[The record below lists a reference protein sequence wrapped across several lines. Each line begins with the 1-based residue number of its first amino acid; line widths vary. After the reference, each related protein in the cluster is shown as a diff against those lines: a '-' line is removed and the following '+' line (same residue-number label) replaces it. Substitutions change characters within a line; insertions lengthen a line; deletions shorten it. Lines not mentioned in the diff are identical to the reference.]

1 MSCSVRW
8 QDQGIVIATRKYG
21 DNQIILSI
29 FTQKHGL
36 KKGLVRYTKKA
47 INRVQIGDYINVTW
61 SSRLISNLGCFK
73 YEHLRSTLHYY
84 IKNNLQTMCIAF
96 FIFMLDQVLPENEE
110 NYTIY
115 NCLEVFINS
124 IRTDSINW
132 QTKYLELEL
141 TLLSELGFGLDLSK
155 CAVNNTNENLIFISP
170 KTGKAI
176 SKTVGLPYR
185 NSLLPLPKLLYDVYN
200 NYTCQYSNTEFKL
213 SLNVLGYFLKRHFF
227 TDKHTILLKYREEI
241 IKFIDSQ
248 N

>member
-1 MSCSVRW
+1 MRW
-8 QDQGIVIATRKYG
+8 QDQGIVIAIRKYS
-21 DNQIILSI
+21 DNQVILSI

-36 KKGLVRYTKKA
+36 KKGLVRYSKKI

-73 YEHLRSTLHYY
+73 YEHIRSTLHYY

-96 FIFMLDQVLPENEE
+96 FTFMLDQVLPENEE

-115 NCLEVFINS
+115 HCLEIFINS
-124 IRTDSINW
+124 IQTEDLNW
-132 QTKYLELEL
+132 QIKYLELEL

-155 CAVNNTNENLIFISP
+155 CAVNNTDENLIFISP

-176 SKTVGLPYR
+176 SKTVGLPYQK
-185 NSLLPLPKLLYDVYN
+185 NLLPLPRLLYDVYN
-200 NYTCQYSNTEFKL
+200 NYPYQYSNIDFKL
-213 SLNVLGYFLKRHFF
+213 SLNVLGYFLKKHFL
-227 TDKHTILLKYREEI
+227 TDKNTILLKYREEI
-241 IKFIDSQ
+241 IKSIDSQ